1 MRDIV
6 SRSSIGTA
14 TCSPKPWISSM
25 AANLTRVLWRC
36 CARPGRGRLE
46 TCPFRGVK
54 RTFAKDWS
62 LSANDPIPRRVVG
75 DGRDMRARHRAG
87 LRQSRPFNRHLRN
100 GDGDAFR
107 PERARAGDSFAASA
121 FQDRLVLGAVVKLLR
136 SFDRRKF
143 RDY

>member
-1 MRDIV
+1 MAQHYAIKNLDQARRYLADTTLGVRLREAVKLMVEHRDKPVFEILG
-6 SRSSIGTA
+6 SPDDLEFRSCVTLFREAASEPRPVHQSLGY
-14 TCSPKPWISSM
+14 M

-36 CARPGRGRLE
+36 YARPGRGRLE

-62 LSANDPIPRRVVG
+62 
-75 DGRDMRARHRAG
+75 
-87 LRQSRPFNRHLRN
+87 RQLMTQST
-100 GDGDAFR
+100 
-107 PERARAGDSFAASA
+107 
-121 FQDRLVLGAVVKLLR
+121 AVLR

>member
-36 CARPGRGRLE
+36 YARPGRGRLE

-87 LRQSRPFNRHLRN
+87 LRQSRTFNRHLRN
-100 GDGDAFR
+100 GDGACFQHR
-107 PERARAGDSFAASA
+107 TGESGGSFTASA
-121 FQDRLVLGAVVKLLR
+121 FQDRLILGTVVELLR
-136 SFDRRKF
+136 CFDRQKF
-143 RDY
+143 RDH